1 MPSSQTAVTREAP
14 PALQDKVRPSLLSRT
29 VSSVKRAFTRKKI
42 TTDTLA
48 SPPSLAE
55 VANAYKTPVE
65 QKSIGIERTP
75 ETEAVRKVIQ
85 YEDVG
90 TSPYKPTH
98 NYRDLT
104 QAELKKLYM
113 YIHTNNPGIIEAP
126 PTGRQPSFYTDKNL
140 RKVIKASKFIEN
152 TTGQAL
158 DEILNE
164 LIGGGKYTNDGDG
177 LYSNE
182 IQQILKDRTH
192 RVIPVIASDEIPS
205 LYSLVDGAT
214 KDFAFIMNLD
224 PSTKQGSHWV
234 AVYISRPDA
243 SIEYYDSLVH
253 APSKRFLKD
262 IKPLIERMKDTVY
275 YKLKVN
281 LVKDQSDSSSNCGYF
296 AIAFLDKRLH
306 GSKFKEASFYDKS
319 MEGERNIEQ
328 YKTYL

>member
-1 MPSSQTAVTREAP
+1 MAPVYSTGSLLFSKQIVPQLQAIPYSQAPNYLRGQIQDAPKTATKGSETTLALTEIIKGLTDVAKEYRPLALPSSQTGVTREAP

-75 ETEAVRKVIQ
+75 ATEAVRKVIE
-85 YEDVG
+85 YEDVA
-90 TSPYKPTH
+90 TSPYIPDH

-140 RKVIKASKFIEN
+140 RKVIKASKFVEN

-158 DEILNE
+158 DEI
-164 LIGGGKYTNDGDG
+164 IGGGKYTNDGDG

-192 RVIPVIASDEIPS
+192 RVIPVIASDPR
-205 LYSLVDGAT
+205 VT
-214 KDFAFIMNLD
+214 RFPAF
-224 PSTKQGSHWV
+224 TH
-234 AVYISRPDA
+234 
-243 SIEYYDSLVH
+243 
-253 APSKRFLKD
+253 
-262 IKPLIERMKDTVY
+262 
-275 YKLKVN
+275 
-281 LVKDQSDSSSNCGYF
+281 
-296 AIAFLDKRLH
+296 
-306 GSKFKEASFYDKS
+306 
-319 MEGERNIEQ
+319 
-328 YKTYL
+328 